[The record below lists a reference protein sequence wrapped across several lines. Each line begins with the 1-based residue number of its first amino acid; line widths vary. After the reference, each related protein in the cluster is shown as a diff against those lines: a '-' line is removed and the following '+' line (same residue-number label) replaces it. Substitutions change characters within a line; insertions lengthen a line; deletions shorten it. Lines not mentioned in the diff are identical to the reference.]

1 MATENGEPP
10 GGQVIAYCPQLDSLR
25 AIAVLCVLLTHFA
38 SGVAYVGDVAVL
50 SFFVLSGYL
59 ITRILLVSKGDEEAS
74 TWHLLGIFYLRRGL
88 RIFPLYYLVLA
99 GAWMLDLEGM
109 RATIRWHLTY
119 LTNIWYFEANSWTPW
134 PTNHLWTLSVEE
146 QFYLVW
152 PLIVLFL
159 PRKILPGIALAA
171 MAGAVLFRAILSQT
185 MDDGVSQVV
194 LTPAHMDALG
204 AGALL
209 AMMEEAGWVTR
220 RTMAGLS
227 ALSAVCAA
235 WLIGSLLGWLS
246 VPSDQMFRV
255 GAPLAMVVI
264 LMTLVA
270 TLRAGVRGPVGVVL
284 DHPVPRYIGK
294 ISYGIYLLHMF
305 VLAFAIQ
312 YLARILPNE
321 VLQPGAMRFVAFT
334 LATFALASSS
344 WHFFE
349 GPVNQLKKHVTYRS
363 GPRARALSPRPA
375 LVADEA

>member
-334 LATFALASSS
+334 LATFALAAAS